1 MYFILFSHM
10 FLSISRKALQ
20 RAKLRRLTTP
30 TRKAASAYNVTIQGL
45 QCVNEN
51 SSYFRSG
58 KPMSHVQHDVQR
70 LRRERFSRPF
80 STASSKKHAYS
91 SDSFNINNTSVTPH
105 AHYTAAKASRH
116 SERCDLAGRSALL
129 VLWPV
134 MYCTTAF
141 LAFCCSVTISIS
153 ASLSTSLS
161 ASFSVVNSS
170 KGMASAFSRICLN
183 R

>member
-1 MYFILFSHM
+1 M

-51 SSYFRSG
+51 LFYFRSG

-80 STASSKKHAYS
+80 STHAYS

-105 AHYTAAKASRH
+105 AHYTAAKASRQ

-141 LAFCCSVTISIS
+141 LAFSCCVTISINN
-153 ASLSTSLS
+153 SLSTSLS
-161 ASFSVVNSS
+161 AF
-170 KGMASAFSRICLN
+170 
-183 R
+183 